1 MSAAANLRVEYQLD
15 PYLSI
20 CVYDLVERCG
30 VELRFLSIPSMEGIY
45 SAGAPPIIA
54 ISSLRQSG
62 RQRFTCAHE
71 LGHHVFRHGTRID
84 QFEGQEKV
92 RRFDPQ
98 EFIVD
103 CFADFLLMP
112 KLAIVAAIKARGI
125 NLQTATPLQFFT
137 LAGYFGVGY
146 KTIVHH
152 LWRNL
157 GLIDQED
164 VLAADALVC
173 FTEPPGDGGSGGRHV
188 ELGMALALGRR
199 VIVVGRREHIF
210 HHLPEVGARR
220 KLAGGAAPAGPQPRP
235 GRRALVSGTAT
246 TER

>member
-1 MSAAANLRVEYQLD
+1 MKSVYFAARYSRREELNGYRSELEALGIVVTSRWLATEPRMRSEYSD
-15 PYLSI
+15 E
-20 CVYDLVERCG
+20 D
-30 VELRFLSIPSMEGIY
+30 
-45 SAGAPPIIA
+45 
-54 ISSLRQSG
+54 
-62 RQRFTCAHE
+62 
-71 LGHHVFRHGTRID
+71 
-84 QFEGQEKV
+84 
-92 RRFDPQ
+92 
-98 EFIVD
+98 
-103 CFADFLLMP
+103 
-112 KLAIVAAIKARGI
+112 
-125 NLQTATPLQFFT
+125 
-137 LAGYFGVGY
+137 
-146 KTIVHH
+146 
-152 LWRNL
+152 WRNL

-210 HHLPEVGARR
+210 HHLPEVEARR